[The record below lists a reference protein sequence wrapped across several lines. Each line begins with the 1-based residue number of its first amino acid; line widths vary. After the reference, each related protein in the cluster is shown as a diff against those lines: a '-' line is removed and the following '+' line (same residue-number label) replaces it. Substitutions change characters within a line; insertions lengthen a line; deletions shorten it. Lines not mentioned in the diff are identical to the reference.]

1 MPQKTVMSIP
11 LPHKNAQVYEGIE
24 AGLSR
29 FGTSGSNSP

>member
-24 AGLSR
+24 AGLSQFVDATVCQR
-29 FGTSGSNSP
+29 